1 MAQMKIRKTTQV
13 RAHPRRVPASRR
25 NPGGITI
32 VDSHARRI
40 KGAYLDRAD
49 IEFVFK
55 SHVRTGT
62 VWPTAGRLREYKGA
76 DLFDELIAT
85 WTDYFNKE
93 LSVSPPLDPA
103 ENKSA
108 FGIAQITK
116 ATLRILQDPSGESQ
130 NFLFKNVRQK
140 DLKDPSIAM
149 PLAIRWLCRKQ
160 QTASG
165 KLGRAPSPEELILE
179 YKGLLKSRTPYKQ
192 RALKSFT
199 EAYEAL
205 KKK

>member
-1 MAQMKIRKTTQV
+1 M
-13 RAHPRRVPASRR
+13 PASRR
-25 NPGGITI
+25 NPSGITI
-32 VDSHARRI
+32 VDSHLRRI
-40 KGAYLDRAD
+40 KGTYLDRAE
-49 IEFVFK
+49 IESVFK
-55 SHVRTGT
+55 SHVRTGI
-62 VWPTAGRLREYKGA
+62 VWPTAGRLRHYKGA

-85 WTDYFNKE
+85 WTDYFNKK
-93 LSVSPPLDPA
+93 LSISPPFDPDVFKALLASESGFRLDPA

-116 ATLRILQDPSGESQ
+116 ATLRVLQDPTGEAQS
-130 NFLFKNVRQK
+130 FVFRNVRQR
-140 DLKDPSIAM
+140 DLKDPSIAI
-149 PLAIRWLCRKQ
+149 PLATRWLCRKH

-179 YKGLLKSRTPYKQ
+179 YKGLLKSRTPYKEK
-192 RALKSFT
+192 ALKSFT